1 MSISKLVLGLVVL
14 VTGLFANLSVLAFEG
29 DTYNWAN
36 ESLYIDYIYI
46 ETDKFF
52 IPRKILAR
60 LKSI

>member
-36 ESLYIDYIYI
+36 ESLYIDYIYKSRYVFHI
-46 ETDKFF
+46 GKL
-52 IPRKILAR
+52 LAG
-60 LKSI
+60 L

>member
-36 ESLYIDYIYI
+36 ESLYI

-52 IPRKILAR
+52 TFFRRVFGSL
-60 LKSI
+60 LKVFH